1 MPILLNQWNAND
13 LFPTAEESLNTSKK
27 ALQGQIHPKTL
38 EELIII
44 LKNIEESSSKAD
56 MECMVSG
63 ELREE
68 TIKFLIS
75 KHYMVSKITRDTLSN
90 GNMVIGYKISWTKN
104 L

>member
-13 LFPTAEESLNTSKK
+13 IFPTAEESLNTSKK
-27 ALQGQIHPKTL
+27 ALQGQILPKTL

-44 LKNIEESSSKAD
+44 LKDIEESSSKAD

>member
-13 LFPTAEESLNTSKK
+13 IFPTAEESLNTSKK

-44 LKNIEESSSKAD
+44 LKDIEESSSKAD
-56 MECMVSG
+56 MECTVSG

>member
-13 LFPTAEESLNTSKK
+13 IFPTAEESLNTSKK

-44 LKNIEESSSKAD
+44 LKDIEESSSKAD

-90 GNMVIGYKISWTKN
+90 GNMVLGYKISWANN

>member
-13 LFPTAEESLNTSKK
+13 LFQTAEESLSASKK

-44 LKNIEESSSKAD
+44 LKDIEESSSKAD

-90 GNMVIGYKISWTKN
+90 GNMVLGYKISWANN

>member
-13 LFPTAEESLNTSKK
+13 IFPTAEESLNTSKK

-90 GNMVIGYKISWTKN
+90 GNMVIGYKISWTKK

>member
-13 LFPTAEESLNTSKK
+13 IFPTAEESLNTSKK

-68 TIKFLIS
+68 TIKFLIC
-75 KHYMVSKITRDTLSN
+75 KHCMVSKITRDTLSN

>member
-44 LKNIEESSSKAD
+44 LKDIEESSSKAD

>member
-13 LFPTAEESLNTSKK
+13 LFPTAEESLNISKK

-44 LKNIEESSSKAD
+44 LKDIEESSSKAD

-90 GNMVIGYKISWTKN
+90 GNMVLGYKISWANN

>member
-13 LFPTAEESLNTSKK
+13 IFPTAEESLNTSKK

-44 LKNIEESSSKAD
+44 LKDIEESSSKAD
-56 MECMVSG
+56 MECMVSR

>member
-1 MPILLNQWNAND
+1 MSILLNQWNANN

-27 ALQGQIHPKTL
+27 ALQGQIHPKTA
-38 EELIII
+38 EELILV
-44 LKNIEESSSKAD
+44 LKAIEEASSKAD
-56 MECMVSG
+56 VECQFLG

-68 TIKFLIS
+68 TIHFLIK

-90 GNMVIGYKISWTKN
+90 GNMILGYKISWANN

>member
-13 LFPTAEESLNTSKK
+13 LFPTAEESLSASKK

-44 LKNIEESSSKAD
+44 LKDIEESSSKAD
-56 MECMVSG
+56 MECMVSR

>member
-13 LFPTAEESLNTSKK
+13 IFPTAEESLNTSKK

-44 LKNIEESSSKAD
+44 LKDIEESSSKAD

-75 KHYMVSKITRDTLSN
+75 KHYMVSKITRDILSN
-90 GNMVIGYKISWTKN
+90 GNMVLGYKISWANN

>member
-13 LFPTAEESLNTSKK
+13 LFPTAEESLSTSKK
-27 ALQGQIHPKTL
+27 ALQGQIHPKTS
-38 EELIII
+38 EELILV
-44 LKNIEESSSKAD
+44 LKDIEEASS
-56 MECMVSG
+56 ECQFLG

-68 TIKFLIS
+68 TINFLIN

-90 GNMVIGYKISWTKN
+90 GNMVLGYKISWANN

>member
-13 LFPTAEESLNTSKK
+13 IFPTAEESLNTSKK

>member
-1 MPILLNQWNAND
+1 MSILLNQWNANN

-44 LKNIEESSSKAD
+44 LKDIEESSSKAD

-90 GNMVIGYKISWTKN
+90 GNMVLGYKISWANN

>member
-56 MECMVSG
+56 MECIVSG

>member
-13 LFPTAEESLNTSKK
+13 IFPTAEESLNTSKK

-44 LKNIEESSSKAD
+44 LKDIEESSSKAD

>member
-13 LFPTAEESLNTSKK
+13 LFPTAKESLSTSKK
-27 ALQGQIHPKTL
+27 ALQGQIHPKTS
-38 EELIII
+38 EELILV
-44 LKNIEESSSKAD
+44 LKDIEEASSKAD
-56 MECMVSG
+56 VECQFLG

-68 TIKFLIS
+68 TINFLIN

-90 GNMVIGYKISWTKN
+90 GNMVLGYKISWANN

>member
-13 LFPTAEESLNTSKK
+13 LFPTAEESLSASKK
-27 ALQGQIHPKTL
+27 TLQGQIHPKTL

-44 LKNIEESSSKAD
+44 LKDIEESSSKAD

-68 TIKFLIS
+68 TIEFLIS

-90 GNMVIGYKISWTKN
+90 GNMVLGYKISWANN

>member
-13 LFPTAEESLNTSKK
+13 IFPTAEESLNTSKK

-90 GNMVIGYKISWTKN
+90 GNMVLGYKISWTNN

>member
-1 MPILLNQWNAND
+1 MPILLNQWNAYD
-13 LFPTAEESLNTSKK
+13 LFPTAEESLSASKK

-44 LKNIEESSSKAD
+44 LKDIEESSSKAD

-90 GNMVIGYKISWTKN
+90 GNMVLGYKISWANN

>member
-13 LFPTAEESLNTSKK
+13 IFPTAEESLNTSKK

-38 EELIII
+38 EELITV
-44 LKNIEESSSKAD
+44 LKDIEDASSKAD
-56 MECMVSG
+56 MECQVSG

-90 GNMVIGYKISWTKN
+90 GTMVIGYKISWTKN

>member
-13 LFPTAEESLNTSKK
+13 IFPTAEESLNTSKK

-44 LKNIEESSSKAD
+44 LKDIEESSSKAD

-63 ELREE
+63 GLREE

-90 GNMVIGYKISWTKN
+90 GNMVIGYKISWT
-104 L
+104 

>member
-27 ALQGQIHPKTL
+27 SLQGQIHPKTA
-38 EELIII
+38 EELVIV
-44 LKNIEESSSKAD
+44 LKSIEEASSKAD
-56 MECMVSG
+56 VECQVLG

-68 TIKFLIS
+68 TIKFLIC
-75 KHYMVSKITRDTLSN
+75 KHYMVSKIIKDTLSN
-90 GNMVIGYKISWTKN
+90 GNMVLGYKISWAKN